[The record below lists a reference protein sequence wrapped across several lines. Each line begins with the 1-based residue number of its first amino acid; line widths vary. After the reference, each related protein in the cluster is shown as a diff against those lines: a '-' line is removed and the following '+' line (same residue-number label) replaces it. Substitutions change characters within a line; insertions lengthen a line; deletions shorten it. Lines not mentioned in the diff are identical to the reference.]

1 MPKLTPQPPEGG
13 VRSVAPPSG
22 GWGVRSLIDLIAIAI
37 LLAYGWSVRQTRA
50 GAADPTWTEVVERGV
65 VVVGSDPGFRPFTIE
80 RDGAWTGYDVEL
92 MEELAQR
99 LGLRVRWRA
108 VSYDA
113 LYDSLG
119 SGQVDMLASALPL
132 APEQGWR
139 ARFSQA
145 YLDGGLV
152 LVTRRD
158 SGIRAESD
166 LAGHAVGAALGSDG
180 DTLLRALQQGNQTIR
195 ARSEFETPA
204 DALAALE
211 RGAVEAVIIDSIS
224 ALSLTESNRDFVI
237 ARGLSY
243 EPYVLAMP
251 VGAYQLQ
258 GEVDRVLGELRAEGY
273 FERLNARWF
282 GDAAP
287 LDQTP

>member
-1 MPKLTPQPPEGG
+1 MRQL
-13 VRSVAPPSG
+13 SPSRRI
-22 GWGVRSLIDLIAIAI
+22 RSLIDLLAIAI
-37 LLAYGWSVRQTRA
+37 LLTYGWSVRQTRA
-50 GAADPTWTEVVERGV
+50 GAADPTWTEVVERGI
-65 VVVGSDPGFRPFTIE
+65 VVVGSDPGFRPFAIE
-80 RDGAWTGYDVEL
+80 REGAWSGYDVEL
-92 MEELAQR
+92 MEEIARR
-99 LGLRVRWRA
+99 LGLRVRWQA

-119 SGQVDMLASALPL
+119 SGQVEMLASALPL

-152 LVTRRD
+152 LVTRRG

-166 LAGHAVGAALGSDG
+166 LVGQTVGAALGSDG
-180 DTLLRALQQGNQTIR
+180 DTRLRALQQGNPTIR
-195 ARSEFETPA
+195 ARSGFDTPSE
-204 DALAALE
+204 ALAALE
-211 RGAVEAVIIDSIS
+211 RGALEAVIVDSIS
-224 ALSLTESNRDFVI
+224 ALSLTESNRDFVV

-251 VGAYQLQ
+251 FGAYQLQ
-258 GEVDRVLGELRAEGY
+258 AEVDRVLGELRAEGY
-273 FERLNARWF
+273 FERLNTRWF
-282 GDAAP
+282 GEGAP